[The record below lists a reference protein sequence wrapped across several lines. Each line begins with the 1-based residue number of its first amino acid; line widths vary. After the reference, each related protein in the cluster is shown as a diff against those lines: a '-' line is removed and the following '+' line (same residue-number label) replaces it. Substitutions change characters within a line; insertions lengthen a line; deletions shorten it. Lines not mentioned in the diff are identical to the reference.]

1 MNPTEKLKN
10 RTHRSRSRTKT
21 KNQVEKHLLG
31 GDNREFEAKN
41 LDDLEYI
48 IYDLE
53 TTGGNPERN
62 GITEVCALKY
72 VRGEVVD
79 RFYSMVNPLIP
90 IPPIVR
96 KMTGITNKMV
106 QDAPLIEDVMP
117 PLLKFIG
124 DGVMVSHNAIGD
136 LKFLRHFSRV
146 ACQHEMK
153 NFFLCTHLLVDKL
166 FSHAPDKSLTGL
178 GRFFG
183 CELGTVHRADTDAE
197 LTHKVFVHLMKALKS
212 EGSGIAQIGSAIRF
226 QGDYESAVRL
236 GWAID
241 NNILERLP
249 TTPGVFYLKKTDGA
263 VGLVSSALNIKREV
277 GKLTNLTQ
285 IPRNVLRQV
294 VLTTEVACDSMQ
306 TNFEALMAECRYRCQ
321 NQKLIDPHVIHQ
333 RTIWAI
339 NIIREKERKI
349 CLKIGPAQEGAIA
362 IFGPINDRKSSYQLL
377 EQLAKTIGVAVS
389 KNGVQMD
396 EVFLTAVIAVL
407 SGKYGRGVHDQEQ
420 NWFSRINSRIF
431 DFFRPTIAKHIATE
445 FAALSLPEKYGI
457 IHKMSGYV
465 VLSSKDKHTVY
476 YVSNGRLNPAAE
488 SFSKT
493 LFHDPQKVFSHAK
506 SHQGSASKQKDHI
519 GALDLEQALYLNAVL
534 WWAGSSINRREGRF
548 IARSPK

>member
-1 MNPTEKLKN
+1 MNTTEKLKN
-10 RTHRSRSRTKT
+10 RKHRSRSRTKS
-21 KNQVEKHLLG
+21 KAQIEKHLLG
-31 GDNREFEAKN
+31 GDNRDWETTN

-53 TTGGNPERN
+53 STGGNPERN

-72 VRGEVVD
+72 VKGEVID

-106 QDAPLIEDVMP
+106 QDAPLIEEVMP

-136 LKFLRHFSRV
+136 LKFLRYFSRV
-146 ACQHEMK
+146 TCQHEMK

-166 FSHAPDKSLTGL
+166 FSHAPDKSLTGV

-183 CELGTVHRADTDAE
+183 CELGTVHRADADAE
-197 LTHKVFVHLMKALKS
+197 LTHKVFVHLMKALKT
-212 EGSGIAQIGSAIRF
+212 EGSGISKIGPAIRF

-236 GWAID
+236 GWGID
-241 NNILERLP
+241 GKILDRLP
-249 TTPGVFYLKKTDGA
+249 TTPGVFYLKKIDGSI
-263 VGLVSSALNIKREV
+263 GLVSSALNIKREV

-306 TNFEALMAECRYRCQ
+306 TNFEALVAECRHRCQ
-321 NQKLIDPHVIHQ
+321 NSKLIDPNVIHQ
-333 RTIWAI
+333 RSIWTI
-339 NIIREKERKI
+339 NIIRQKEKKI

-377 EQLAKTIGVAVS
+377 EQVAKTIGVAVS
-389 KNGVQMD
+389 KHGVQID
-396 EVFLTAVIAVL
+396 EVFLSDVL
-407 SGKYGRGVHDQEQ
+407 SVLSANYGRGAKDLKN
-420 NWFSRINSRIF
+420 NWFRRINSRIS
-431 DFFRPTIAKHIATE
+431 DFFRPTRSKHIALD

-457 IHKMSGYV
+457 IHNMTGYV
-465 VLSSKDKHTVY
+465 VLSSKENHSVY
-476 YVSNGRLNPAAE
+476 YVANGRLNPVAE
-488 SFSKT
+488 FFPKT
-493 LFHDPQKVFSHAK
+493 LFHDPHEVFSHAK
-506 SHQGSASKQKDHI
+506 SHHGSSAKQKDNI
-519 GALDLEQALYLNAVL
+519 EPLDLEQALYLNAVL
-534 WWAGSSINRREGRF
+534 WWIGSSINRREGRF
-548 IARSPK
+548 IAHSPK